1 MIVNKISILSFNIWG
16 FFFTFSC
23 ERDLYILWLT
33 NKKELFELVIWLLD
47 VLDIRKWFWE
57 VLCFYRVKVIMCNCM
72 YHSEKKRK
80 KKKKEFV
87 NVKVLLTINTIDCF
101 LLWTPYST
109 SILAL
114 QLIREQKNTKKVYWF
129 MLMVS
134 STLLDNILPVVI
146 W

>member
-80 KKKKEFV
+80 KKKGICQCEG
-87 NVKVLLTINTIDCF
+87 TIDNQYYWLF